1 MPINCFNT
9 HTDSQYQPMGPSK
22 LTSAES
28 HMIPDLCDLLDLC
41 GWSMINRIGRIVVE
55 PPEL

>member
-1 MPINCFNT
+1 MPINCFNK
-9 HTDSQYQPMGPSK
+9 HPYSQYQPMGPSK

-41 GWSMINRIGRIVVE
+41 GWSMINRIGRSVVE
-55 PPEL
+55 LLEL